1 MDPVRPFGHER
12 VRWGSQVAIAV
23 PRACFLLQVTI
34 AKRVTRFVCLSVDR
48 RLARSTSLGC
58 QRGRG
63 LAESVKSPR
72 VRSGSFPIVAIVS
85 TGS

>member
-23 PRACFLLQVTI
+23 PQACFLLQVSI
-34 AKRVTRFVCLSVDR
+34 SERVRRIVGLSADC
-48 RLARSTSLGC
+48 RLARSMSVGC

-63 LAESVKSPR
+63 HSASVKSPR
-72 VRSGSFPIVAIVS
+72 VRSGSFPTDAIVS